1 MRIPLHQIDTQ
12 FASSISGVFVLFS
25 FGWTWRFLVGF
36 CLHGQIKVRVS
47 FVGNRGGLLNGE
59 GSEEALVSSEESRFE
74 VLILLEECVVNF
86 DCITYNVE
94 SSLL

>member
-1 MRIPLHQIDTQ
+1 
-12 FASSISGVFVLFS
+12 
-25 FGWTWRFLVGF
+25 
-36 CLHGQIKVRVS
+36 
-47 FVGNRGGLLNGE
+47 VGNGGGLLNGE

-74 VLILLEECVVNF
+74 VLILSEECVVNC